1 MTTTMQDI
9 SGLTSIVSDI
19 GDQIQQIDYEPVMIE
34 SLDLIAEIERDA
46 FNAGRS
52 PGGELWAQD
61 KPSTVKKKGQ
71 AVVLFES
78 GTLEKSLIGI
88 GAQGNIHETSHHGL
102 LYGTEVPYAI
112 FNQEGT
118 SRAPARPNVGVTE
131 AFADELAAD
140 IGDFVVDELKRGK

>member
-1 MTTTMQDI
+1 MTTTTQDI
-9 SGLTSIVSDI
+9 SGLTSIVSGVADK
-19 GDQIQQIDYEPVMIE
+19 IQQIDYEPVMIE
-34 SLDLIAEIERDA
+34 SLDLIADIERDA
-46 FNAGRS
+46 FNGGRS

-61 KPSTVKKKGQ
+61 TPSTVKKKGQ
-71 AVVLFES
+71 ALVLFES

-88 GAQGNIHETSHHGL
+88 GAQGNIHETSHRGL

-118 SRAPARPNVGVTE
+118 SRAPARPNVGVPA
-131 AFADELAAD
+131 AFVDAVADE